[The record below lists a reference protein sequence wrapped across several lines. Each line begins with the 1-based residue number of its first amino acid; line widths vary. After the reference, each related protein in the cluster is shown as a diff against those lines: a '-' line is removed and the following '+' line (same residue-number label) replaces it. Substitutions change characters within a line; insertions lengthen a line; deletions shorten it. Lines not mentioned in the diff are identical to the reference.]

1 MQTWKGTAER
11 IFYANTATPSYSI
24 QMIPAQQQEH
34 QQTTKLLPPPTKRQ
48 DEAHVSTSGSKEPV
62 TGTSTGSYEIFGR
75 IEEMLK
81 QVLDETKQIPGITTR
96 AGHQCSEQ
104 EKELDERMKK
114 TVVQQTTTMIDSLEQ
129 LREFQDIDRRVSFQ
143 EEMTLKLQ
151 DRADAGATAALVHGN
166 HTKEV
171 VAAPEPGGR
180 RKRKKEEQ
188 DQQNKHEGKK
198 RITKS
203 RTQNSRIS
211 QRETEEHNKVQK
223 EQNKEDVSTN
233 TSSAEGQ
240 QEQGRKVAAEAE
252 NQDEKQVNEKSDSK
266 AMLSNLNL
274 KNLSSI
280 LSGTRQENA
289 TKI

>member
-1 MQTWKGTAER
+1 MER
-11 IFYANTATPSYSI
+11 NSREDLLCQHSNTFIST

-48 DEAHVSTSGSKEPV
+48 DEAHVSPSGSKEPV

-75 IEEMLK
+75 IEQMLK

-96 AGHQCSEQ
+96 AGHQCSKQ
-104 EKELDERMKK
+104 EKELDESMRN
-114 TVVQQTTTMIDSLEQ
+114 TVVRQTTAVIDSLEQ
-129 LREFQDIDRRVSFQ
+129 LREFQDIVHRVSFQ
-143 EEMTLKLQ
+143 EETTLKLQ
-151 DRADAGATAALVHGN
+151 DGADAGDTIAPVHGN
-166 HTKEV
+166 HTKEI

-203 RTQNSRIS
+203 RTQNSGIS

-223 EQNKEDVSTN
+223 
-233 TSSAEGQ
+233 
-240 QEQGRKVAAEAE
+240 
-252 NQDEKQVNEKSDSK
+252 
-266 AMLSNLNL
+266 
-274 KNLSSI
+274 
-280 LSGTRQENA
+280 
-289 TKI
+289 